1 MQPGRPYV
9 TTAFARLRAVHLE
22 SDLVF
27 CNRFAPLARFSNT
40 MPSSALV
47 GYARVSSVDQNLDR
61 QLERLRSENVEK
73 LFMDKASGKD
83 TERPEFQAMMNY
95 LRDGDVLLVCSMD
108 RLARNLLDL
117 LDVTKQLQN
126 KGVTIRFLKEN
137 IELSPTGETSAISKL
152 LLAMM
157 GAVAEFERSLIRE
170 RQREG
175 IALAKARG
183 AYLGRKP
190 LDPNTVA
197 EAKRQVALGISKS
210 KVARDLKISRT
221 SLYRYLGN
229 NEECQTP

>member
-1 MQPGRPYV
+1 
-9 TTAFARLRAVHLE
+9 
-22 SDLVF
+22 
-27 CNRFAPLARFSNT
+27 

-61 QLERLRSENVEK
+61 QIERLRSENVER

-83 TERPEFQAMMNY
+83 TGRPEFQAMMNS
-95 LRDGDVLLVCSMD
+95 LREGDVLLICSMD
-108 RLARNLLDL
+108 RLARNLFDL
-117 LDVTKQLQN
+117 LDVTKQLQK
-126 KGVTIRFLKEN
+126 KGVTVRFLKEN
-137 IELSPTGETSAISKL
+137 IELSPTGETSAISNL

-190 LDPNTVA
+190 LSPDKIA
-197 EAKRQVALGISKS
+197 EARRQVALGVPKS

-221 SLYRYLGN
+221 SLYRYLSETTKGLASGA
-229 NEECQTP
+229 

>member
-1 MQPGRPYV
+1 
-9 TTAFARLRAVHLE
+9 
-22 SDLVF
+22 
-27 CNRFAPLARFSNT
+27 

-95 LRDGDVLLVCSMD
+95 LRDGDALLVCSMD
-108 RLARNLLDL
+108 RLARNLFDL

-126 KGVTIRFLKEN
+126 KGVTIRFLREN

-157 GAVAEFERSLIRE
+157 GAVAEFERSMIRE

>member
-1 MQPGRPYV
+1 
-9 TTAFARLRAVHLE
+9 
-22 SDLVF
+22 
-27 CNRFAPLARFSNT
+27 

-83 TERPEFQAMMNY
+83 TGRPEFQAMMNY

-108 RLARNLLDL
+108 RLARNLFDL

-190 LDPNTVA
+190 LDPNTIT
-197 EAKRQVALGISKS
+197 EAKRQVALGIPKS

-221 SLYRYLGN
+221 SLYRYLGDD
-229 NEECQTP
+229 EQCLAP

>member
-1 MQPGRPYV
+1 
-9 TTAFARLRAVHLE
+9 
-22 SDLVF
+22 
-27 CNRFAPLARFSNT
+27 

-47 GYARVSSVDQNLDR
+47 GYARVSFVDQNLDR

-83 TERPEFQAMMNY
+83 TGRPEFQAMMNY

-108 RLARNLLDL
+108 RLARNLFDL

-190 LDPNTVA
+190 LDPNTIT
-197 EAKRQVALGISKS
+197 EAKRQVALGIPKS

-221 SLYRYLGN
+221 SLYRYLGDD
-229 NEECQTP
+229 EQCLAP

>member
-1 MQPGRPYV
+1 
-9 TTAFARLRAVHLE
+9 
-22 SDLVF
+22 
-27 CNRFAPLARFSNT
+27 

-108 RLARNLLDL
+108 RLARNLFDL

>member
-1 MQPGRPYV
+1 
-9 TTAFARLRAVHLE
+9 
-22 SDLVF
+22 
-27 CNRFAPLARFSNT
+27 

-108 RLARNLLDL
+108 RLARNLFDL

-157 GAVAEFERSLIRE
+157 GAVAEFERSMIRE

-183 AYLGRKP
+183 AYWGRKP

>member
-1 MQPGRPYV
+1 
-9 TTAFARLRAVHLE
+9 
-22 SDLVF
+22 
-27 CNRFAPLARFSNT
+27 
-40 MPSSALV
+40 
-47 GYARVSSVDQNLDR
+47 
-61 QLERLRSENVEK
+61 
-73 LFMDKASGKD
+73 MDKASGKD
-83 TERPEFQAMMNY
+83 TERPEFQTMMNY

-108 RLARNLLDL
+108 RLARNLFDL

-137 IELSPTGETSAISKL
+137 IELSPAGETSAISEL

-157 GAVAEFERSLIRE
+157 GAVAEFERSLIKE

-190 LDPNTVA
+190 LNPDTIA
-197 EAKRQVALGISKS
+197 EAKRQVALGIPKS

-221 SLYRYLGN
+221 SLYRYLED
-229 NEECQTP
+229 EEQCQTP

>member
-1 MQPGRPYV
+1 
-9 TTAFARLRAVHLE
+9 
-22 SDLVF
+22 
-27 CNRFAPLARFSNT
+27 

-83 TERPEFQAMMNY
+83 TGRPEFQAMMNY

-108 RLARNLLDL
+108 RLARNLFDL

-190 LDPNTVA
+190 LDPNTIT
-197 EAKRQVALGISKS
+197 EAKRQVALGIPKS

-221 SLYRYLGN
+221 SLYRYLGDD
-229 NEECQTP
+229 EPCLAP

>member
-1 MQPGRPYV
+1 
-9 TTAFARLRAVHLE
+9 
-22 SDLVF
+22 
-27 CNRFAPLARFSNT
+27 
-40 MPSSALV
+40 
-47 GYARVSSVDQNLDR
+47 
-61 QLERLRSENVEK
+61 
-73 LFMDKASGKD
+73 MDKASGKD

-108 RLARNLLDL
+108 RLARNLSDL

-157 GAVAEFERSLIRE
+157 GAVAEFERSMIRE

-190 LDPNTVA
+190 LD
-197 EAKRQVALGISKS
+197 
-210 KVARDLKISRT
+210 ARLPET
-221 SLYRYLGN
+221 G
-229 NEECQTP
+229 

>member
-1 MQPGRPYV
+1 
-9 TTAFARLRAVHLE
+9 
-22 SDLVF
+22 
-27 CNRFAPLARFSNT
+27 
-40 MPSSALV
+40 
-47 GYARVSSVDQNLDR
+47 
-61 QLERLRSENVEK
+61 
-73 LFMDKASGKD
+73 MDKASGKD

-108 RLARNLLDL
+108 RLARNLFDL

>member
-1 MQPGRPYV
+1 
-9 TTAFARLRAVHLE
+9 
-22 SDLVF
+22 
-27 CNRFAPLARFSNT
+27 

-108 RLARNLLDL
+108 RLARNLFDL

-157 GAVAEFERSLIRE
+157 GAVAEFERSMIRE